1 MAGLACR
8 REWTTRSRL
17 WLSERRGSSSS
28 RLTGSPSSSIFASEW
43 MSVPAVSTCCN
54 GSALDFC
61 VQKLSHHWLQQNN
74 LPMTAW
80 YTGNK
85 IINSAMYSILW
96 ICGSQILQLVAWA
109 GVPFRA
115 YLGRIHHLSRLRG
128 SGSCHCWLLKP
139 PVHMSTPGL
148 GKTTCCQNGS
158 LKEISEPLWFNF
170 RRRSH
175 YLWGTDSM
183 GLGGK
188 LLVHR
193 ASLLVQLLQESLGQQ
208 VRLHP
213 LLQVVRYQPQTSL
226 PSTVRQALLPV
237 SEEKN
242 IAALKI
248 PVSVPFD
255 GHPCKSVSHV
265 MATFLNFRALPGR
278 SMLLWINFCIL
289 A

>member
-1 MAGLACR
+1 
-8 REWTTRSRL
+8 
-17 WLSERRGSSSS
+17 
-28 RLTGSPSSSIFASEW
+28 
-43 MSVPAVSTCCN
+43 
-54 GSALDFC
+54 
-61 VQKLSHHWLQQNN
+61 
-74 LPMTAW
+74 
-80 YTGNK
+80 
-85 IINSAMYSILW
+85 
-96 ICGSQILQLVAWA
+96 
-109 GVPFRA
+109 
-115 YLGRIHHLSRLRG
+115 
-128 SGSCHCWLLKP
+128 
-139 PVHMSTPGL
+139 
-148 GKTTCCQNGS
+148 
-158 LKEISEPLWFNF
+158 
-170 RRRSH
+170 
-175 YLWGTDSM
+175 M